1 MERGEDAVQMGHGA
15 AWTWEYDSR
24 LFQLLASL
32 WNCVSPAAC
41 VQTAGEGEAWEDQAD
56 RAQINRQAERLLD
69 QYGNSVLRL
78 AYTYLHNM
86 DDAEEIL
93 QETLIR
99 FLQKAPHFE
108 NAAHEK
114 AWLLRVAGNLSKNRI
129 QYNAVRGAQELKE
142 TLLSQQREDLAFV
155 WEAVSD
161 LPVKYREVIHLFY
174 HEGFSTREIAGIL
187 GQKESTVRSHLMR
200 RREKLS
206 VILKEGYDL

>member
-1 MERGEDAVQMGHGA
+1 VQIGHGA

-32 WNCVSPAAC
+32 WDCVSLAAS
-41 VQTAGEGEAWEDQAD
+41 VPTAGEGEAWEEQAD

-99 FLQKAPHFE
+99 FLQKAPRLE
-108 NAAHEK
+108 SPAHEK

-142 TLLSQQREDLAFV
+142 TLLAQQREDLAFV
-155 WEAVSD
+155 WEAVSA
-161 LPVKYREVIHLFY
+161 LPVKYRAVIHLFY

-200 RREKLS
+200 GREKLS